1 MVLEVSGVNRCGCGY
16 ILWGEDEEELLRDA
30 DDHVRTVHPELLGTV
45 SPLELAEPSVEDEA
59 VA

>member
-1 MVLEVSGVNRCGCGY
+1 MVVDVAGVNRCGCGY

-30 DDHVRTVHPELLGTV
+30 ELHVTTVHPELVGMV
-45 SPLELAEPSVEDEA
+45 SPLELARPSIEDEA

>member
-1 MVLEVSGVNRCGCGY
+1 MVIDVSCVNRCGCGY
-16 ILWGEDEEELLRDA
+16 ILWGESEEELLRDA
-30 DDHVRTVHPELLGTV
+30 DEHVRTAHPELVGTV